1 MSDNSNIYAVTRI
14 HIKENDLLTESF
26 LDQLVETDSYDECVA
41 MLREKGWGAEG
52 IDDMGQ
58 ILQQERIE
66 TWDLMREVMHEDIDQ
81 LDIFLIA
88 NDYHNL
94 KAAIKE
100 VRLEHEMDG
109 IYIDQG
115 TIPVERIRQ
124 AVSTKEF
131 DLLPQKMAHVAEE
144 ALGIYL
150 RTGDAQMCD
159 TIVDKAALEA
169 VYEAGKRSG
178 SDALEQYA
186 ELTVVA
192 ADIKIA
198 LRALRTGKDEA
209 FMQKA
214 LAECDSLNLGAL
226 TKATLAGEEELADYL
241 SGTAYADGAAEFNKS
256 MSAFERWCDNLMI
269 DRMKV
274 QKWNPFGIDPLAAY
288 VLARENEMKSVRI
301 ILSGKLNDLPK
312 DALRERIRET
322 YA

>member
-26 LDQLVETDSYDECVA
+26 LDQLIEANSYDECFA
-41 MLREKGWGAEG
+41 MLREKGWGTEETG
-52 IDDMGQ
+52 DMAGM
-58 ILQQERIE
+58 LQTERE
-66 TWDLMREVMHEDIDQ
+66 KTWDLMREVLHEDIDK
-81 LDIFLIA
+81 LDIFLVA

-100 VRLEHEMDG
+100 AKLDESFGG

-115 TIPVERIRQ
+115 TMDAALIRD
-124 AVSTKEF
+124 AVAAKDF
-131 DLLPQKMAHVAEE
+131 DRLPGNMAPVAEE
-144 ALGIYL
+144 ALGVFL
-150 RTGDAQMCD
+150 RTGDAQLSD

-169 VYEAGKRSG
+169 VYEAGEASG
-178 SDALEQYA
+178 SDALKQYA
-186 ELTVVA
+186 ELTVAA

-198 LRALRTGKDEA
+198 LRALKTGKDEE
-209 FMQKA
+209 FMRQA
-214 LAECDSLNLGAL
+214 MAECESLNLSAL
-226 TKATLAGEEELADYL
+226 IKATLSGKEELASYL
-241 SGTAYADGAAEFNKS
+241 SATVYEDGAAEFAKS
-256 MSAFERWCDNLMI
+256 MSAFERWCDNLLI
-269 DRMKV
+269 DRMKI

-301 ILSGKLNDLPK
+301 ILSGKQNDLPS

>member
-52 IDDMGQ
+52 VDDMGQ